1 MPPAFSLA
9 GYRNANISADLG
21 VWARADGRGV
31 AFDSSAGF
39 TLPNRA
45 LRSPDASW
53 ILKSRLAALT
63 DEQKY
68 GFSQICPDFV
78 IELRSDSDR
87 LTALQRKMAEYIAHG
102 ARLGW
107 LLDPFQHRAHIYRP
121 QTPVENSGAPAIPF
135 RRTRIARLHPGPNPH
150 LGTGLLTNPH
160 QYRLRGAAMTTA
172 PKTDL
177 LEYSHTMG
185 MTVMEGRGF
194 YYPVDTAVGRNDR
207 LYVISRSKEE
217 TTRGIRVTMCDADSG
232 YFGNF
237 GGYGHEG
244 GKFVWPA
251 GGAVDRQGRFFI
263 SDEKLHRITAYDEN
277 GNYLFHWGRPGSAD
291 GELDT
296 PSGLAVNRDGHIYVS
311 DTYNHRVQQFTAD
324 GRRRQTIGAGAL
336 SLPWGLT
343 CDADDNLYVADFGHD
358 CVKKFA
364 PDGEFLAAF
373 GASGR
378 GEGQFTRPHRWRS
391 TPRAT
396 SM

>member
-1 MPPAFSLA
+1 
-9 GYRNANISADLG
+9 
-21 VWARADGRGV
+21 
-31 AFDSSAGF
+31 
-39 TLPNRA
+39 
-45 LRSPDASW
+45 
-53 ILKSRLAALT
+53 
-63 DEQKY
+63 
-68 GFSQICPDFV
+68 
-78 IELRSDSDR
+78 
-87 LTALQRKMAEYIAHG
+87 
-102 ARLGW
+102 
-107 LLDPFQHRAHIYRP
+107 
-121 QTPVENSGAPAIPF
+121 
-135 RRTRIARLHPGPNPH
+135 
-150 LGTGLLTNPH
+150 
-160 QYRLRGAAMTTA
+160 MTTA
-172 PKTDL
+172 TKTDL

-251 GGAVDRQGRFFI
+251 GGAVDQQGRFFI

-296 PSGLAVNRDGHIYVS
+296 PSGLAVNADGHIYVS

-324 GRRRQTIGAGAL
+324 GRRRQTIGAIGAGAL

-364 PDGEFLAAF
+364 PNGEFLTAF

-378 GEGQFTRPHRWRS
+378 GEGQFTRPASVAVDPEGYIYVADWGNERVQVLDAAGNFVQLLRGQATLSQWAANFLS
-391 TPRAT
+391 INQEEAAARAT
-396 SM
+396 ADLEMEIDYFVDDPHEESSHIEKYFWCPVSVKLDSQGYLYVTETNRHRIQIYRKRQA